1 MNKIENKEAKYN
13 LLLKQIKNI
22 IHKEPNFVANLC
34 NILSL
39 LKQSFNFFWVGAY
52 FVEEKD
58 LVLGPFQG
66 PPACTRIPKGKGV
79 CGKSWKE
86 EVSYLVPDVNS
97 FPGHISC
104 NPNSKSEIVVPVKTK
119 ENKVFMVLDIDSDKL
134 NDLDKID
141 LFYLEKIATILQEI
155 YPKNAQY

>member
-1 MNKIENKEAKYN
+1 MNKIENKEAQYN
-13 LLLKQIKNI
+13 LLVKQIKNI
-22 IHKEPNFVANLC
+22 IHKEPNFMANLC
-34 NILSL
+34 NIVSL

-52 FVEEKD
+52 FVEGKD

-86 EVSYLVPDVNS
+86 NASFLVPDVNS

-104 NPNSKSEIVVPVKTK
+104 NANSKSEIVVPVKTK

-134 NDLDKID
+134 GDLDKKD
-141 LFYLEKIATILQEI
+141 LFYLGKVATILQEI

>member
-52 FVEEKD
+52 FVEETD

-66 PPACTRIPKGKGV
+66 PPACARIPKGKGV

-104 NPNSKSEIVVPVKTK
+104 NANSKSEIVVPVKTK
-119 ENKVFMVLDIDSDKL
+119 ENKVLIKKIGSNCFHLLLSYTYFLKIFDSASPL
-134 NDLDKID
+134 RFHAI
-141 LFYLEKIATILQEI
+141 
-155 YPKNAQY
+155 